1 MGGKNFGERM
11 NTLFSPEGTRHDE
24 YRPEKL
30 LTGND
35 PKDRPLEDVL
45 FRQAHPE
52 VVYELVVPSDDEASL
67 FQETTLVE
75 LITNRNTV
83 ELPVQKEIL

>member
-1 MGGKNFGERM
+1 
-11 NTLFSPEGTRHDE
+11 
-24 YRPEKL
+24 
-30 LTGND
+30 
-35 PKDRPLEDVL
+35 
-45 FRQAHPE
+45 